1 MPVETV
7 ISLVVGICALG
18 FTALSFRRTVNK
30 DNAGNASQLATM
42 TADIRYI
49 RQTID
54 DIKSA
59 NREITADVANLR
71 TTLAQVAESVE
82 SAHRR
87 IDDLMKGMKQ

>member
-1 MPVETV
+1 MIALPVETV

-30 DNAGNASQLATM
+30 DTGAAAATLATM

-54 DIKSA
+54 DVKAA
-59 NREITADVANLR
+59 NREITADVAALR
-71 TTLAQVAESVE
+71 TKIVEVEQSVK
-82 SAHRR
+82 SAHKR
-87 IDDLMKGMKQ
+87 IDDIVKG

>member
-71 TTLAQVAESVE
+71 TKIAEVAASVE
-82 SAHRR
+82 NAHKR
-87 IDDLMKGMKQ
+87 IDDIVKGKQ

>member
-18 FTALSFRRTVNK
+18 FTALSFRRSVNK

-71 TTLAQVAESVE
+71 TKIAEVAESVE